1 MDGCSAISPSPLNFP
16 LPRTAVACP
25 LSRLHPTPPHPSQY
39 NVMARS
45 QALVTWQR
53 LLVGTA
59 VSVAV
64 PAYLLGTHGAM
75 VVWATVLVVTAAAI
89 YYCQAII
96 QGVVG
101 DYIGGWQLRLSSSRW
116 AGTA

>member
-1 MDGCSAISPSPLNFP
+1 MRVNALAP
-16 LPRTAVACP
+16 
-25 LSRLHPTPPHPSQY
+25 QY

-45 QALVTWQR
+45 QKLVTWQR

-59 VSVAV
+59 VSLAV
-64 PAYLLGTHGAM
+64 PYYVLGSHATL
-75 VVWATVLVVTAAAI
+75 VVVATVLVVTASAI

-101 DYIGGWQLRLSSSRW
+101 DYVGERHPQFRKRL
-116 AGTA
+116 